1 MRRGDAPTRSDAP
14 RDYQIHPK
22 DGARPAQP
30 LDRAARLHLPSTA
43 GRRCVARKRRLMPR
57 CRDEA
62 HAMEYEFKN
71 TITMMAVCAL
81 TASTPRVSGLSG
93 IIVEG
98 VRFSSPIQLT
108 SRPSWQLPRHRTQ
121 PYLYMNVL
129 HLGARISTNM
139 LSVLPGYRIIYRTQ
153 PLPRQRDYRVV
164 IIHNNEHLEKSPHQY
179 LHPLCLGSPL
189 FPKKF
194 TSPFLSL

>member
-108 SRPSWQLPRHRTQ
+108 SRPSWQLPPSPDSTILIYERLASGCSNLNDFALRPTWL
-121 PYLYMNVL
+121 PYNLSY
-129 HLGARISTNM
+129 STSPSSKG
-139 LSVLPGYRIIYRTQ
+139 LSSC
-153 PLPRQRDYRVV
+153 
-164 IIHNNEHLEKSPHQY
+164 NNEHLEKSPHQY